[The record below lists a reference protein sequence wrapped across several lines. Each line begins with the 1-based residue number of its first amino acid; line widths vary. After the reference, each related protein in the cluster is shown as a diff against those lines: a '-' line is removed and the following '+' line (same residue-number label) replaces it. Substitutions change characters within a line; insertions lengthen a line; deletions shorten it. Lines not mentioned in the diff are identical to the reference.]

1 MRAGDAVRRR
11 WLGALCAR
19 FAVCTSVV
27 LALGLGPAW
36 AIDNPDA
43 PDWTAAFTARAQPLE
58 ERWSAEA
65 GGPGGGA
72 AAQAYARFLDAELN
86 QAYQALLQQ
95 LQGESRR
102 ALVQSQ
108 RQWLA
113 FRAAETRFIH
123 GNFTPQNFG
132 SSSALTRAD
141 TSASLVKQRVLTLLA
156 YLQNYPAAPR

>member
-1 MRAGDAVRRR
+1 MRAGEATRRH
-11 WLGALCAR
+11 WLRAIVAGACLTPGA
-19 FAVCTSVV
+19 
-27 LALGLGPAW
+27 GPTW

-43 PDWTAAFTARAQPLE
+43 PDWTAAFTTRAQPLE
-58 ERWSAEA
+58 ARWSAEA
-65 GGPGGGA
+65 GGPGGAA

-95 LQGESRR
+95 LPGEARR

-132 SSSALTRAD
+132 SSSALSRAD
-141 TSASLVKQRVLTLLA
+141 YGTSLVKQRVLTLLA
-156 YLQNYPAAPR
+156 YLQNYPAPPR